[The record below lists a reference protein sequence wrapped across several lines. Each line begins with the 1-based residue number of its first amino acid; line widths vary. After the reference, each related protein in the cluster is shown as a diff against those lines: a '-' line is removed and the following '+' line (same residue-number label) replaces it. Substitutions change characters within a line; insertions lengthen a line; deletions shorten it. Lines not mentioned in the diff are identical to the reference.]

1 MLKENFKVAV
11 PEFPDRKTSITA
23 YGAVKNVYDD
33 DTGRINARV
42 INEAIK
48 SMSSQGGGTVV
59 IPQGVWMT
67 SPIRLLS
74 GVRLYLERGA
84 VLKFTKNKKD
94 YPLVITNYE
103 GQECIRTVSPI
114 SADGAENIAISG
126 CR

>member
-48 SMSSQGGGTVV
+48 SMSSQGGGSNSA
-59 IPQGVWMT
+59 GGM
-67 SPIRLLS
+67 
-74 GVRLYLERGA
+74 
-84 VLKFTKNKKD
+84 D
-94 YPLVITNYE
+94 DITN
-103 GQECIRTVSPI
+103 QAFIRGS
-114 SADGAENIAISG
+114 SLS
-126 CR
+126 

>member
-1 MLKENFKVAV
+1 MLKEKFKVAV

-59 IPQGVWMT
+59 IPQGV
-67 SPIRLLS
+67 
-74 GVRLYLERGA
+74 
-84 VLKFTKNKKD
+84 
-94 YPLVITNYE
+94 
-103 GQECIRTVSPI
+103 
-114 SADGAENIAISG
+114 
-126 CR
+126 

>member
-59 IPQGVWMT
+59 IPVLLYT
-67 SPIRLLS
+67 SP
-74 GVRLYLERGA
+74 
-84 VLKFTKNKKD
+84 
-94 YPLVITNYE
+94 
-103 GQECIRTVSPI
+103 SPRDVEESRMPS
-114 SADGAENIAISG
+114 SA
-126 CR
+126 

>member
-48 SMSSQGGGTVV
+48 SMSVTGRRYGSNSARS
-59 IPQGVWMT
+59 M
-67 SPIRLLS
+67 
-74 GVRLYLERGA
+74 
-84 VLKFTKNKKD
+84 D
-94 YPLVITNYE
+94 DITNQAFIW
-103 GQECIRTVSPI
+103 GS
-114 SADGAENIAISG
+114 SLS
-126 CR
+126 

>member
-48 SMSSQGGGTVV
+48 KYVVTGRRYGSNSARSM
-59 IPQGVWMT
+59 
-67 SPIRLLS
+67 
-74 GVRLYLERGA
+74 
-84 VLKFTKNKKD
+84 D
-94 YPLVITNYE
+94 DITN
-103 GQECIRTVSPI
+103 QAFIRGS
-114 SADGAENIAISG
+114 SLS
-126 CR
+126 

>member
-11 PEFPDRKTSITA
+11 PEFPDIKTSITA

-67 SPIRLLS
+67 
-74 GVRLYLERGA
+74 
-84 VLKFTKNKKD
+84 
-94 YPLVITNYE
+94 
-103 GQECIRTVSPI
+103 
-114 SADGAENIAISG
+114 
-126 CR
+126 

>member
-74 GVRLYLERGA
+74 GVSSVILERGA
-84 VLKFTKNKKD
+84 VLKVHKK
-94 YPLVITNYE
+94 YRKT
-103 GQECIRTVSPI
+103 IR
-114 SADGAENIAISG
+114 
-126 CR
+126 

>member
-48 SMSSQGGGTVV
+48 SMSSQGGGGRNGEHALPDHDKNQTSTGSGNHHSRRKKYGRYDNLCVGDRVV
-59 IPQGVWMT
+59 Y
-67 SPIRLLS
+67 RS
-74 GVRLYLERGA
+74 GRSWSSDLQRYYDL
-84 VLKFTKNKKD
+84 
-94 YPLVITNYE
+94 
-103 GQECIRTVSPI
+103 
-114 SADGAENIAISG
+114 
-126 CR
+126 

>member
-48 SMSSQGGGTVV
+48 VC
-59 IPQGVWMT
+59 
-67 SPIRLLS
+67 RHRAA
-74 GVRLYLERGA
+74 VR
-84 VLKFTKNKKD
+84 
-94 YPLVITNYE
+94 
-103 GQECIRTVSPI
+103 
-114 SADGAENIAISG
+114 
-126 CR
+126 